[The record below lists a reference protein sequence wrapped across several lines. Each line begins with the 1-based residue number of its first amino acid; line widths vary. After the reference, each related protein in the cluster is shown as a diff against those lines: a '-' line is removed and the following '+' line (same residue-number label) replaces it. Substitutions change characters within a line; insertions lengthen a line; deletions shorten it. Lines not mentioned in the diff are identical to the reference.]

1 VIQTK
6 LITIDQVSTIF
17 FFTLA
22 VNVTIDTEGL
32 IDAVGRG
39 WKPGYGSAPG
49 IVSTS
54 GGSGASH
61 GGLGGRGNGNTISSP
76 SYSNVQQPTKYGS
89 GGSVGTGTSDG
100 GEGGGILYL
109 KASHNMEIDG
119 DIKVDGKTAETIT
132 SGGGSGGSVLL
143 EAPHFTGKRFMV
155 YGVQCHFQQYFSYIV
170 AVRFIGG
177 ENQSVREN
185 HRPVASH

>member
-1 VIQTK
+1 M
-6 LITIDQVSTIF
+6 ITIDQVSTII
-17 FFTLA
+17 LA

-32 IDAVGRG
+32 IDAVGHG
-39 WKPGYGSAPG
+39 WKPGYGTAPG
-49 IVSTS
+49 IASTS

-61 GGLGGRGNGNTISSP
+61 GGLGGQGNGSTISSP

-100 GEGGGILYL
+100 GEGGGVVYL

-119 DIKVDGKTAETIT
+119 DIKVNGKTAETIT

-155 YGVQCHFQQYFSYIV
+155 FNATFNNISVISWRSVLLVEKTGVP
-170 AVRFIGG
+170 G
-177 ENQSVREN
+177 EN
-185 HRPVASH
+185 H